1 MNIQSASFHFTSI
14 YFPSQGVMVNS
25 DAISLYQYLS
35 LCRQPGLQKN
45 FDSNLIVAQIGRQVL
60 SAILT
65 LALGFQA
72 HPSIAQGLPC
82 EDTSAYYR
90 PLDGLKGQALKSKL
104 HEIIKDAKSF
114 SYVQVGAYPL
124 HKGWKWAAIF
134 KLDEQEVQTKEDRNK
149 NSCLVA
155 GEDLGLAKN
164 MPGSQLRH
172 SLPERS
178 P

>member
-1 MNIQSASFHFTSI
+1 VHHITSLQSTPHR
-14 YFPSQGVMVNS
+14 SQGVTVNAV
-25 DAISLYQYLS
+25 AIFLHQSLS

-45 FDSNLIVAQIGRQVL
+45 FNSSLIVAQIGRQVL
-60 SAILT
+60 SAILA

-82 EDTSAYYR
+82 EDTSSYYR

-124 HKGWKWAAIF
+124 HEGWKWATIF
-134 KLDEQEVQTKEDRNK
+134 KLDEQEEQMEVDR
-149 NSCLVA
+149 
-155 GEDLGLAKN
+155 
-164 MPGSQLRH
+164 LRTH
-172 SLPERS
+172 V
-178 P
+178 